1 LKYSNLTGRQT
12 EAAARQKHTNASSRR
27 VCLKELQLLIP
38 IAMKLHREIRP
49 AGTRYALPGT
59 RKIQI
64 EN

>member
-1 LKYSNLTGRQT
+1 M
-12 EAAARQKHTNASSRR
+12 
-27 VCLKELQLLIP
+27 ELQLLIP